1 MVKAKLKD
9 IKKELDEEEKQ
20 NYGDETE
27 SGSSPV
33 TEAIQNEDVDELV
46 KDVTGQNPQKNI
58 ADEVNDAEEK
68 LHEK

>member
-27 SGSSPV
+27 SGSSPD

-46 KDVTGQNPQKNI
+46 KDVTGQNPPKNI

>member
-27 SGSSPV
+27 SGSSPD